1 MTRSKARYAQ
11 RVASPNY
18 ARIERAQ
25 LCDLLDR
32 LGPDQPTLCT
42 GWSTKDL
49 AAHLILRERMPVA
62 ASGIWLRSMAGR
74 TARVQ
79 AELAARPFDQVIG
92 MLRHPPLWSMAGLGP
107 VDRLVNSQE
116 FFIHHEDVRRAQPDW
131 QPRELPRDQAA
142 GLWRQL
148 RLAGGIALRR
158 LKTSIKVVSPGFG
171 EFTAGAASTSPVKL
185 SGAPGELAMF
195 LTGRQAHSRVE
206 LTGPQELVDRV
217 REAKLGL

>member
-1 MTRSKARYAQ
+1 MTSSSPSFAAR
-11 RVASPNY
+11 
-18 ARIERAQ
+18 ERRELA
-25 LCDLLDR
+25 DLMAE
-32 LGPDQPTLCT
+32 LGPTAPTLCA
-42 GWSTKDL
+42 GWDTSHL
-49 AAHLILRERMPVA
+49 AAHLVVRDRRPDAMLGLGVEAAMGPGPLPSWAHRLEARLRESTPFAEVVA
-62 ASGIWLRSMAGR
+62 RFRSGPPPW
-74 TARVQ
+74 TP
-79 AELAARPFDQVIG
+79 LAWP
-92 MLRHPPLWSMAGLGP
+92 GLSS
-107 VDRLVNSQE
+107 LNTTE
-116 FFIHHEDVRRAQPDW
+116 FAIHHEDARRAQPDW

-158 LKTSIKVVSPGFG
+158 LKTSIQVVSPGFG
-171 EFTAGAASTSPVKL
+171 EFTVGAASTSPVKL